1 MSRIGKKP
9 VVIPSGVEATLSG
22 AVLSVK
28 GPKGTLSLT
37 IHPKVSVSINGS
49 EILVDVAKKEDKK
62 EKALWGLSRSLV
74 QNIVEGVEKGFEKKL
89 EVNGVGFKVATAGSK
104 LTMSLGFS
112 HPVEVEI
119 PSDLQVSVEKNV
131 ITVFEAIPNRND
143 DNELVKDLLQIKPA
157 PYRFYKRMDI
167 NTRLTNLVFG
177 AGNAESS
184 QDDIIPDPSD
194 LALPL

>member
-1 MSRIGKKP
+1 
-9 VVIPSGVEATLSG
+9 
-22 AVLSVK
+22 
-28 GPKGTLSLT
+28 
-37 IHPKVSVSINGS
+37 VSINGS

-131 ITVFEAIPNRND
+131 ITVAGADKQKVGQFAANVRALKKPEPYKGKGIKYIDETILRKAGKV
-143 DNELVKDLLQIKPA
+143 VKAVGK
-157 PYRFYKRMDI
+157 
-167 NTRLTNLVFG
+167 
-177 AGNAESS
+177 
-184 QDDIIPDPSD
+184 
-194 LALPL
+194 